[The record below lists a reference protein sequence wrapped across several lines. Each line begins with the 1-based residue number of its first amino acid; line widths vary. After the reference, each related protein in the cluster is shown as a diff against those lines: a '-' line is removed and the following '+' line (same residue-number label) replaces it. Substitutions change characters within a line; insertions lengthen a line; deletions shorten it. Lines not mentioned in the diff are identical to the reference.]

1 MKTKEIKIQSILPSI
16 EEATMV
22 QEEEANISVRREPM
36 MVAIKTSDMAEE
48 ISMIEEKNHTEN
60 TEVVVAAVVDST
72 NTKDTNASHLSKRR
86 KLLNLKFIVAVV
98 AV

>member
-36 MVAIKTSDMAEE
+36 MVAIKTNDMAEE
-48 ISMIEEKNHTEN
+48 INMIEEKNHTEN

-72 NTKDTNASHLSKRR
+72 NTRDTNASHLSKRR
-86 KLLNLKFIVAVV
+86 KLLNLRFIVVVV

>member
-86 KLLNLKFIVAVV
+86 KLLNLRFIVVVV

>member
-72 NTKDTNASHLSKRR
+72 NTRDTNASHLSKRR
-86 KLLNLKFIVAVV
+86 KLLNLRFIVAVV

>member
-36 MVAIKTSDMAEE
+36 MVAIKTNDMAEE
-48 ISMIEEKNHTEN
+48 INMIEEKNHTEN

>member
-1 MKTKEIKIQSILPSI
+1 
-16 EEATMV
+16 MV

-72 NTKDTNASHLSKRR
+72 NTRDTNASHLSKRR
-86 KLLNLKFIVAVV
+86 KLLNLRFIVVVV

>member
-72 NTKDTNASHLSKRR
+72 NTRDTNASHLSKRR
-86 KLLNLKFIVAVV
+86 KLLNLRFIVVVV